1 MKKTNK
7 KILIWVLSVALA
19 ISLIIGGCAVYVSDY
34 YRADTEAIR
43 AFVSGDNVTRTAVSD
58 KMITYGEANFD
69 VGFIFYPG
77 GKVEYTAYEPLM
89 IKLASQGIFCVLLKM
104 PFNLAV
110 LDINAA
116 NGISELY
123 PDIDIWY
130 IGGHSLGGSMAASY
144 AAKHAEDFA
153 GIILLASYSTADLS
167 KTSLRTL
174 SLYGSEDGVLNKE
187 KYETYKKNLP
197 SGTSEI
203 VIEGGCHAYFGMYGE
218 QKGDGKAKIKKEE
231 QIIFSS
237 DCIAEFIFGIERVE

>member
-43 AFVSGDNVTRTAVSD
+43 AFVSGDNVTKTAVSD
-58 KMITYGEANFD
+58 KMITYGDTDLDA
-69 VGFIFYPG
+69 GFIFYPG

-89 IKLASQGIFCVLLKM
+89 IRLASQGIFCVLLKM

-110 LDINAA
+110 LDMNAA
-116 NGISELY
+116 DGIRELY
-123 PDIDIWY
+123 PDIDTWY

-144 AAKHAEDFA
+144 ASKHDEEFEGAV
-153 GIILLASYSTADLS
+153 LLASYSTSDISETKLRALS
-167 KTSLRTL
+167 V
-174 SLYGSEDGVLNKE
+174 YGSEDGVLNKE
-187 KYETYKKNLP
+187 KYDTYKKNLP

-203 VIEGGCHAYFGMYGE
+203 IIEGGCHAYFGMYGE
-218 QKGDGKAKIKKEE
+218 QKGDRKAEIGAEE
-231 QIIFSS
+231 QINFSAER
-237 DCIAEFIFGIERVE
+237 IAEFIFGIERG